1 MTAFKYMK
9 MYSLTKKLKE
19 KSTFGIQ
26 TYFKY
31 SCTYNLRG
39 FSHQQQ
45 TNGDPSPS
53 ERQEDELSCT
63 KLLTFF
69 LLPR

>member
-31 SCTYNLRG
+31 SCTHNLRG
-39 FSHQQQ
+39 SSHQQQ
-45 TNGDPSPS
+45 TNGDPLLPKGKKTNSPATNS
-53 ERQEDELSCT
+53 
-63 KLLTFF
+63 TFF
-69 LLPR
+69 LLLR